1 MAPDKPEQLPSK
13 TPQPVIEE
21 RFVVKPRFSGKGGTK
36 TIRML
41 NADGHIDAAHR
52 MGLISLTTEIIDRW
66 NEDTNQTN
74 EENETFVSRTRWCI
88 VRATAVVFAPGGG
101 SITATGISC
110 TSDRDKF
117 VKQPGHEVA
126 VAETRA
132 KKRALADAC
141 NITERFISP
150 DNTEP
155 TRETVDMPLPK
166 DEDKD
171 NEKPGIPQDMLRK
184 PDITPPIEWI
194 KARESGGQFDV

>member
-1 MAPDKPEQLPSK
+1 MAPESKTLPSSV
-13 TPQPVIEE
+13 PQPIIEE

-52 MGLISLTTEIIDRW
+52 MGLVSLTTEIIDRW
-66 NEDTNQTN
+66 NEDSNQSN
-74 EENETFVSRTRWCI
+74 DEGETFISRTRWCI
-88 VRATAVVFAPGGG
+88 VRATAVVSHGGG
-101 SITATGISC
+101 TITATGISC

-166 DEDKD
+166 DEDT
-171 NEKPGIPQDMLRK
+171 EKPGIPSDMIRPV
-184 PDITPPIEWI
+184 PDITPPIKNI
-194 KARESGGQFDV
+194 KVRESGGQFDL